1 MKLKKFIAIMAVT
14 AMVAGMATGCGGSKS
29 DAGSDSTGSDV
40 SLSFSISGYGVSVG
54 VGLGKKASGVTG
66 YALNCPANKAC
77 KIYVKK
83 KIRVKL
89 YKVTV
94 SYEGQVYSVSNV
106 PVKTE
111 LALYL
116 SNGIA

>member
-1 MKLKKFIAIMAVT
+1 MELIMIA
-14 AMVAGMATGCGGSKS
+14 
-29 DAGSDSTGSDV
+29 
-40 SLSFSISGYGVSVG
+40 Y
-54 VGLGKKASGVTG
+54 
-66 YALNCPANKAC
+66 KAC

-94 SYEGQVYSVSNV
+94 SYEGKVYSVSNV

-116 SNGIA
+116 SNGLA

>member
-1 MKLKKFIAIMAVT
+1 MIT
-14 AMVAGMATGCGGSKS
+14 
-29 DAGSDSTGSDV
+29 
-40 SLSFSISGYGVSVG
+40 Y
-54 VGLGKKASGVTG
+54 
-66 YALNCPANKAC
+66 KAC

-83 KIRVKL
+83 KIRIIL

-94 SYEGQVYSVSNV
+94 SYEWQVYSVSNV

-116 SNGIA
+116 SNGLA